1 MIEAIMEVPTD
12 TIKKIP
18 ASWDKD
24 RPDTGYLYNAGAARY
39 RDRTGKFISNNKLT
53 NMRNEFIQKQKATVR
68 SLANDLQTGKL
79 TRTRWSNAMRKQ
91 VNQTMTAEYLAG
103 KGGASNMTKR
113 DYNILENSIKQQ
125 YEYLNKFEQQ
135 IKKDAASV
143 DTAMSEERIAQRSEL
158 YMENTKKDFER
169 AKVEARGMPNL
180 PQYPGDGRTIC
191 GVNCKC
197 TWDIKFVDGMWHATW
212 RLHPAEHCPDCLTNS
227 TRYNPYIVAATRS
240 ALMHELEALV

>member
-1 MIEAIMEVPTD
+1 MIEAIMEVPTKM
-12 TIKKIP
+12 IKKIP

-24 RPDTGYLYNAGAARY
+24 RPDTGYFYNAGAARY
-39 RDRTGKFISNNKLT
+39 RDRTGKFISSNKLT
-53 NMRNEFIQKQKATVR
+53 NMRNDFIQKQKATVR

-79 TRTRWSNAMRKQ
+79 TRTRWANAMRKQ

-103 KGGASNMTKR
+103 KGGVHNMTRR

-125 YEYLNKFEQQ
+125 YEYFNNFEQQ

-212 RLHPAEHCPDCLTNS
+212 RLHPAEHCPDCLANS